1 MNSPVGGSG
10 LEIIR
15 LSPDNAGLLDRIAE
29 DVFDEPVR
37 PDRLAAYLADPGH
50 IMLVAVSD
58 GIVIGQCAAI
68 VHRHPDKVT
77 ELYIDEVGV
86 TPAVQRKGIARA
98 MVERMLAIGKE
109 LGCGEAWVGTEP
121 DNLPARGLYERL
133 EVKRDEAETF
143 VMYVYRL

>member
-1 MNSPVGGSG
+1 MKPTSG
-10 LEIIR
+10 DISFEILR
-15 LSPDNAGLLDRIAE
+15 LSPGDAAVLDRIAE

-50 IMLVAVSD
+50 ILLVAVSD

-86 TPAVQRKGIARA
+86 TPAFQRKGIARA
-98 MVERMLAIGKE
+98 MVERMLAIGNE

-133 EVKRDEAETF
+133 EVKGDQAETF

>member
-1 MNSPVGGSG
+1 MNAPIEGYGP
-10 LEIIR
+10 EIVR

-98 MVERMLAIGKE
+98 MVERMLAIGNE

-133 EVKRDEAETF
+133 EVKGGQAETF

>member
-1 MNSPVGGSG
+1 MNAPIEGYGP
-10 LEIIR
+10 EIVR

-58 GIVIGQCAAI
+58 GIVIGQCAAV
-68 VHRHPDKVT
+68 VHRHPDKVA

-86 TPAVQRKGIARA
+86 SPAFQRKGIARA
-98 MVERMLAIGKE
+98 MVERMLAIGNE

-133 EVKRDEAETF
+133 EVKENQAETF